1 MPGNNSDLPKLP
13 LRLSVLQIIGLKDP
27 DEGNWSRL
35 RALQYAQ
42 LHKVQLTRG
51 IAVFER
57 AKADVAG
64 AGKGLHDR
72 GKSVPGFDLRAAR
85 VRRIYPEIR
94 AACEAQL

>member
-1 MPGNNSDLPKLP
+1 MAPGHPSADGPDGFAY
-13 LRLSVLQIIGLKDP
+13 RS
-27 DEGNWSRL
+27 DEG
-35 RALQYAQ
+35 
-42 LHKVQLTRG
+42 RG

>member
-42 LHKVQLTRG
+42 LHKVQLTRA
-51 IAVFER
+51 IAHALAVVTTVSLFLGKVPVVMLVGW
-57 AKADVAG
+57 AAAVG
-64 AGKGLHDR
+64 AAPSSTR
-72 GKSVPGFDLRAAR
+72 
-85 VRRIYPEIR
+85 
-94 AACEAQL
+94 